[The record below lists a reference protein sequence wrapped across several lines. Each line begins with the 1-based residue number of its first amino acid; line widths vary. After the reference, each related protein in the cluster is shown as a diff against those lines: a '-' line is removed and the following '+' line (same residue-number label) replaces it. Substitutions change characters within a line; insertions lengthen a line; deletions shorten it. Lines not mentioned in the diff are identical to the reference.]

1 MLLSRLGFLPLLL
14 ALAPA
19 ALAQQQG
26 PPGPASVTSP
36 GVVLD
41 REGSA
46 ARRAVGE
53 ARWGPVDERDRL
65 RAGDWLKTGSRGA
78 NALAVTLGDGGSLIL
93 GPGAQ
98 VEVMDAT
105 AVVVHTGEVEV
116 APGKGAKVSVAGP
129 AGGAKTEVTAA
140 TVLRADPKA
149 RTLTKVS
156 EPRWLTGYKAA
167 SPTEAV
173 GSLLATVDGRNVP
186 LTLGYHSVTVDVRD
200 QIART
205 TIEERFVNRTG
216 VVLEGVFYFPLPS
229 DASISGFGMWI
240 GDELVHGEIV
250 EKERARA
257 IYETI
262 LREKRDPG
270 LLEWAGGSIFKA
282 RVYPIFAEK
291 RIQIV
296 YTQVLRQTRRADGA
310 CVLRYTHPLQSEL
323 LRATPLERLEV
334 RATVS
339 SARPLLDVRSLTHEG
354 RLERTEHSA
363 RFELS
368 REQFSP
374 DRDLEL
380 ELVTAAPASA
390 RAGGGGITVIPHRR
404 GDDGYLLLQ
413 VDAPTTAPATG
424 ASRDAP
430 LDLLVVADTS
440 GSTLGP
446 ARAAQ
451 TAFVAALLDAL
462 SEKDA
467 VNLVACDVKTVWAF
481 DRAQPCTP
489 AARETALGTLEART
503 PLGWTDLD
511 LVFQQVAARV
521 GPTTQVVYVGDGAP
535 TSGDGDA
542 AALATRLERLLQG
555 KTTVH
560 AVVPGTT
567 AEPIVLR
574 AMSRGGSL
582 RTLETSDPARG
593 AFELLAEL
601 TAPAVKDL
609 ALRFEGVEVA
619 AIHPTPLPNLP
630 LGAQHV
636 VTARFDPRA
645 LKPDAKGR
653 VVLTGT
659 LGGQRFETATD
670 LVLTPTEG
678 SPGSDP
684 ASDASFIPRL
694 WAKGH
699 LDELLTQGTAPITK
713 ARVIALSEEFQIVSP
728 YTSFLVLES
737 DADRERF
744 QVKKRTRMRDGEE
757 FFAEGQARAGH
768 DLARA
773 QLQKAKGWRLELEAR
788 ALALLADLN
797 RGATG
802 RLAGGY
808 LAGGAGG
815 GGVALGLA
823 QSPRRMQ
830 RALREELAF
839 DGAPAPAT
847 PAPTAAAPMEAPA
860 GEDESSG
867 EGDAERDSDGPA
879 AQPEAPEEAE
889 ADDRSADKGEAKQ
902 DMAKAKRAPMAG
914 RASANSMEA
923 IVDGRFRRGYVA
935 QPSATPAL
943 FLGDGYGL
951 VPARPLFT
959 PGGPVEAP
967 ANPWDGQL
975 PAPGGPRA
983 SVAAPGSTSWP
994 AAVADALRSLDR
1006 RGATGVR
1013 IVTTLQA
1020 PDGRG
1025 RPLDQ
1030 GEARLLLG
1038 QGAWLQTSRHREGEA
1053 VGVERLLQGQREAW
1067 ALPWALGRRRPAVEG
1082 DARAWDAP
1090 YGWAFGDEPQ
1100 ALTEYTAELSTP
1112 AQFGRGLLRFV
1123 LPADA
1128 RLGRVEQVLELEL
1141 DVVKGVVLAA
1151 RSFTAG
1157 QLVETTTWADHVQ
1170 VAGAWWPK
1178 TETRT
1183 RGTWS
1188 SKLTITVEPL
1198 APDAVAAE
1206 ARAHGREGALLLGP
1220 GPASLEV
1227 ARRAAEQGKA
1237 GLEERWALLGQLWAA
1252 GRWDEAAPHADAVEQ
1267 ALAGKPGLALVRA
1280 LRLAESRRLEELK
1293 VHLTAAAK
1301 AVAAAPAAPADVA
1314 AALQLVQLGGYL
1326 GQNELLALLDLAGP
1340 VAERRPGLVDARAQ
1354 LAYQRIYAL
1363 RGVGREVEALAAMRA
1378 LVAALPERLD
1388 VHTQLAQL
1396 LEAQDDREG
1405 AVAALDEALA
1415 KHGPWPL
1422 HERRALVTTALHTL
1436 WNGQRF
1442 ELLLERLE
1450 RLEREDAELLDAQ
1463 LLGRRLTALLML
1475 DREDAAWALAKSWAA
1490 LELPAK
1496 GEVPPV
1502 LAARLQ
1508 AVVNHALGQNE
1519 MFYVNQVEEERAL
1532 LALEVARRVV
1542 GHPAL
1547 GHLAQQVLGHWQVLQ
1562 LEPAKALAREL
1573 FARLRAQAATLEPG
1587 ALQQLVVLCQQS
1599 RHAAADPTV
1608 ETEAAWRAIFEAI
1621 HARWE
1626 RAALPQGQE
1635 KADPE
1640 AEAALGQL
1648 LDGWGGPELGL
1659 RRLRL
1664 LHARAHA
1671 RWTASHTFEDLSARR
1686 DVARSLV
1693 EALLAAPRTGADADA
1708 LAEVQALAL
1717 LCGPLEGEAP
1727 AAQSAAISQQV
1738 LLFGRLVDW
1747 LTTGR
1752 AEAVVAALPDVNALP
1767 RRKLEAARTAALREA
1782 RLAAIATIDQWLGL
1796 LGKTAPGSADLA
1808 GWLEADRAWLRV
1820 KLRRDVDQARA
1831 WAEAAL
1837 KAAIAARTDAAREP
1851 TPRERL
1857 LASRA
1862 LATLLQLVALE
1873 KADARG
1879 PRVAAVLE
1887 TVAPQAAKG
1896 DRLLDWREAELVA
1909 RLLAQDLAG
1918 LDAALTAW
1926 VASSDVQG
1934 ASAEQVAEG
1943 ARWARPLAWILVER
1957 DQLARAAAVVT
1968 RLDERG
1974 AAGHQDLR
1982 LLVDWFTALD
1992 QRPQAD
1998 AARRRSWELADEWTI
2013 AAALQQDVQKVSR
2026 SGEQVPE
2033 PLDPEAPVRVT
2044 VLLAKATSPA
2054 QHVWVIQQL
2063 YQTTRDFR
2071 LLEGLADACV
2081 GQSVE
2086 RVYDLLQGIRQV
2098 TDSIQE
2104 EATLD
2109 QLGQR
2114 IAAVRTKARTDVDRR
2129 ALQLLEF
2136 TARRRAAE
2144 QANGAGPHLAAALEA
2159 LRGAWKGEWQ
2169 AGERVLLARFLV
2181 NQGTLQP
2188 ALGQEQVRQLTELLA
2203 ATAVGSLERLELAGA
2218 LATLQGGYG
2227 DQPAALRTLSGAVQ
2241 AVRQQNAGGVPPSNW
2256 QQVDQLVS
2264 LLQQQGDWRG
2274 AEKELEVELAAPHP
2288 RGHLQTV
2295 TQRRLALWI
2304 DAVAEGAEV
2313 SLGRGKRLY
2322 DAVRDAL
2329 LRALAQRTTEGE
2341 AYQSLSMLVQLCLR
2355 ANGRREL
2362 GAAPRDDLQR
2372 FAFSDLPK
2380 VLALYQGRSGS
2391 GMTQQVA
2398 SALEQLAGPLPALEL
2413 LVVRMESEPRWLRLL
2428 RQDLWSQSSWQ
2439 VANLRSRVGRLPD
2452 GLAARLLTIVVR
2464 RLQAELVQ
2472 PYHGNTAMTWRH
2484 SSDFWAEKAA
2494 DFAQATREVVASRPK
2509 AEGVAVRAATYLHD
2523 GLGLEPE
2530 AIALLLERANGAA
2543 LGTEG
2548 RALLAE
2554 WLLQASRW
2562 KEALPLVEALVKEQP
2577 GDVQHRRR
2585 LMLAAHGLGQ
2595 RGLVVKARKDAE
2607 AYLREVKAWSE
2618 GAVVTL
2624 ADACTTVGLGEDAAA
2639 LWREAIELHV
2649 KQNPDTRGNGDGS
2662 LASYY
2667 GRLAD
2672 ALSLLGRTDEAID
2685 AACGAVLAWGR
2696 SVDQRQYARDALV
2709 RTLVAA
2715 KDLEAYG
2722 KRLDAQVD
2730 KDGLENPILRQ
2741 ALGKAWLERGNA
2753 AEAERHLVR
2762 AVDVASN
2769 DAETVR
2775 LLVQALDQQGRGAEA
2790 ADRLLGAALSQGHD
2804 IGLWKDVAARFEKAG
2819 RPDDAERAWTMIV
2832 EQLPNESESHQAL
2845 AERLEATKRLPEAL
2859 VQWRA
2864 VVRARSDDPTG
2875 WLSLGQA
2882 LQRAGEKAELQDV
2895 IRKLRTTTWE
2905 PRFGDLSEKIDA
2917 LQRTR

>member
-1 MLLSRLGFLPLLL
+1 MLFPRLGFLAL
-14 ALAPA
+14 ALSLAPA

-26 PPGPASVTSP
+26 PPGPASATSP

-46 ARRAVGE
+46 ARRAAGE

-78 NALAVTLGDGGSLIL
+78 NALAARLGEAGLIL

-98 VEVMDAT
+98 VEVVDAT
-105 AVVVHTGEVEV
+105 TIVVHAGEVEV
-116 APGKGAKVSVAGP
+116 TPGKGGKLSVGGP
-129 AGGAKTEVTAA
+129 AGGARTDVAA
-140 TVLRADPKA
+140 TTVLRADPKA
-149 RTLTKVS
+149 RTLTKVA

-167 SPTEAV
+167 APTEAV

-323 LRATPLERLEV
+323 LRATPLEKLEV

-339 SARPLLDVRSLTHEG
+339 SARPLVDFRSPTHEG
-354 RLERTEHSA
+354 RLERTEHAA

-413 VDAPTTAPATG
+413 VDAPTTAPAAG
-424 ASRDAP
+424 PRDAP
-430 LDLLVVADTS
+430 LDLLIVADTS

-446 ARAAQ
+446 AREAQ
-451 TAFVAALLDAL
+451 VAFVAALLDAL

-467 VNLVACDVKTVWAF
+467 VNLVACDVKTAWAF

-489 AARETALGTLEART
+489 AARETALGTLEARA

-511 LVFQQVAARV
+511 LAFQQVVARV
-521 GPTTQVVYVGDGAP
+521 GPATQVIYVGDGAP
-535 TSGDGDA
+535 TAGDGDA

-601 TAPAVKDL
+601 TAPAVKEL

-619 AIHPTPLPNLP
+619 ALHPTPLPNLP

-636 VTARFDPRA
+636 VTARFDPRGV
-645 LKPDAKGR
+645 KPDAKGR

-659 LGGQRFETATD
+659 LAGQRFETSAD
-670 LVLTPTEG
+670 LALAPTEG
-678 SPGSDP
+678 SAD
-684 ASDASFIPRL
+684 DASFIPRL

-808 LAGGAGG
+808 LVGATGG
-815 GGVALGLA
+815 GGAVAFAANGRGGA
-823 QSPRRMQ
+823 ERRM
-830 RALREELAF
+830 RMARRELEA
-839 DGAPAPAT
+839 DGAPGAPPAPAT
-847 PAPTAAAPMEAPA
+847 EAPMDSLSS
-860 GEDESSG
+860 GEDESSVDQ
-867 EGDAERDSDGPA
+867 DASSDDAGPD
-879 AQPEAPEEAE
+879 APEEPAE
-889 ADDRSADKGEAKQ
+889 EAESSEAKGDKADFREQARSAP
-902 DMAKAKRAPMAG
+902 APSRQAAG
-914 RASANSMEA
+914 RASGLALNEMRA
-923 IVDGRFRRGYVA
+923 KRGYY
-935 QPSATPAL
+935 QPPQATTPAL

-951 VPARPLFT
+951 VPARPVFQ
-959 PGGPVEAP
+959 PGAVEGTS
-967 ANPWDGQL
+967 NPWDGHL
-975 PAPGGPRA
+975 AGPGGPRG
-983 SVAAPGSTSWP
+983 SVATPGSASWP
-994 AAVADALRSLDR
+994 ADVIEALQALDR
-1006 RGATGVR
+1006 RAVSGVR
-1013 IVTTLQA
+1013 IVTRLQGQ
-1020 PDGRG
+1020 DGRG

-1030 GEARLLLG
+1030 GQARLLLG
-1038 QGAWLQTSRHREGEA
+1038 KGAWLQVSRHRDGEGF
-1053 VGVERLLQGQREAW
+1053 VVERLQGGAREAW
-1067 ALPWALGRRRPAVEG
+1067 SIPSGLGRTRPAVEG
-1082 DARAWDAP
+1082 DADAWQAP
-1090 YGWAFGDEPQ
+1090 FGWAFGDEPRGLG
-1100 ALTEYTAELSTP
+1100 AFTAERSTP
-1112 AQFGRGLLRFV
+1112 AQFGRTLLRFV
-1123 LPADA
+1123 RAADA
-1128 RLGRVEQVLELEL
+1128 RRGQVEQVHELEL
-1141 DVVKGVVLAA
+1141 DVVKGVVLTA
-1151 RSFTAG
+1151 RTFVAG
-1157 QLVETTTWADHVQ
+1157 ALVETTAWADHVQ
-1170 VAGAWWPK
+1170 VAGAWWPAS
-1178 TETRT
+1178 ETRT
-1183 RGTWS
+1183 RGTWRS
-1188 SKLTITVEPL
+1188 TLTITVEPA
-1198 APDAVAAE
+1198 APDALAAE
-1206 ARAHGREGALLLGP
+1206 AVGRDAALLLGP
-1220 GPASLEV
+1220 APASIEV
-1227 ARRAAEQGKA
+1227 ARRAAEQGEA
-1237 GLEERWALLGQLWAA
+1237 SLEERWALLGQLWAA
-1252 GRWDEAAPHADAVEQ
+1252 GRWDEAAPHADALER
-1267 ALAGKPGLALVRA
+1267 ALAGKPGLVLLRA
-1280 LRLAESRRLEELK
+1280 LRLSESRRLEELK
-1293 VHLTAAAK
+1293 AHLAAAAK
-1301 AVAAAPAAPADVA
+1301 ALVAAAAPGDVTAAQ
-1314 AALQLVQLGGYL
+1314 QLTQFAHFL
-1326 GQNELLALLDLAGP
+1326 GQNELLAVLDVLGP
-1340 VAERRPGLVDARAQ
+1340 VVERRAVGPSGLQDARAQ
-1354 LAYQRIYAL
+1354 HAFQRVWAL
-1363 RGVGREVEALAAMRA
+1363 RNVGREVEALAALRA
-1378 LVAALPERLD
+1378 LAGALPERLD

-1396 LEAQDDREG
+1396 LESSGDRDG

-1422 HERRALVTTALHTL
+1422 QERRALVTAALHTL

-1442 ELLLERLE
+1442 EQLLERLE
-1450 RLEREDAELLDAQ
+1450 RLEREDEELLDAQ
-1463 LLGRRLTALLML
+1463 LLGRRLTALLLL
-1475 DREDAAWALAKSWAA
+1475 DREDAAWSLAKSWAA

-1496 GEVPPV
+1496 GELPPG

-1508 AVVNHALGQNE
+1508 AAVSHALGQNE
-1519 MFYVNQVEEERAL
+1519 MFHVNVVEEERAL

-1542 GHPAL
+1542 THPSL
-1547 GHLAQQVLGHWQVLQ
+1547 GHLAQRALGHWQVLQ
-1562 LEPAKALAREL
+1562 LEPARALAREL
-1573 FARLRAQAATLEPG
+1573 FARLREEAATLEPV
-1587 ALQQLVVLCQQS
+1587 ALNQLMALCQLT
-1599 RHAAADPTV
+1599 RGAAADPTV
-1608 ETEAAWRAIFEAI
+1608 EAEAAWRAIFEAI

-1626 RAALPQGQE
+1626 RAAFPQGQGE
-1635 KADPE
+1635 ADPE

-1648 LDGWGGPELGL
+1648 LDSWGGPELRL

-1671 RWTASHTFEDLSARR
+1671 RWTASGSFEDLSARR
-1686 DVARSLV
+1686 DAARVLV
-1693 EALLAAPRTGADADA
+1693 ESLLAAPWTQDG
-1708 LAEVQALAL
+1708 LVEVQALAL
-1717 LCGPLEGEAP
+1717 SCGPLEGEAEH
-1727 AAQSAAISQQV
+1727 ARSLAIDQQV

-1752 AEAVVAALPDVNALP
+1752 AAAVVAALPDANALP

-1782 RLAAIATIDQWLGL
+1782 RLAAIATLDQWLGL
-1796 LGKTAPGSADLA
+1796 LKTAPGGADLA

-1820 KLRRDVDQARA
+1820 RLRKDVDQARA

-1837 KAAIAARTDAAREP
+1837 KVGIAARTDAAREP

-1862 LATLLQLVALE
+1862 MATLLQLVALE
-1873 KADARG
+1873 KAEARG
-1879 PRVAAVLE
+1879 PLVASALE
-1887 TVAPQAAKG
+1887 TIAPLAAKG

-1909 RLLAQDLAG
+1909 RLLAGDLAG

-1926 VASSDVQG
+1926 VASSDAPQ

-1974 AAGHQDLR
+1974 AAGHADLR
-1982 LLVDWFTALD
+1982 LAADWFTALD

-2026 SGEQVPE
+2026 RGEEVPE

-2054 QHVWVIQQL
+2054 QHVWVVQQL

-2071 LLEGLADACV
+2071 LLEGLADACL

-2109 QLGQR
+2109 QLGKR
-2114 IAAVRTKARTDVDRR
+2114 IAALGPKARTDVDRR
-2129 ALQLLEF
+2129 ALRLLEF

-2144 QANGAGPHLAAALEA
+2144 QTNGAGPHLAAALEA

-2169 AGERVLLARFLV
+2169 PGERQRLARFLV
-2181 NQGTLQP
+2181 NQGTLAQP
-2188 ALGQEQVRQLTELLA
+2188 LAQEQLRQVTELLA
-2203 ATAVGSLERLELAGA
+2203 ATEVGSLERLELAGA
-2218 LATLQGGYG
+2218 LATLQWGYG
-2227 DQPAALRTLSGAVQ
+2227 DQTGAVRTLSGAVQ
-2241 AVRQQNAGGVPPSNW
+2241 ATRQQSAGGVPPSHW

-2264 LLQQQGDWRG
+2264 FLQQLGDWRG
-2274 AEKELEVELAAPHP
+2274 AEKELEVELAAQHP
-2288 RGHLQTV
+2288 RGHAQNV
-2295 TQRRLALWI
+2295 QQRRLALWI
-2304 DAVAEGAEV
+2304 DAVAQGAEV

-2322 DAVRDAL
+2322 EGVRDTL
-2329 LRALAQRTTEGE
+2329 LRAVARRTTEGE
-2341 AYQSLSMLVQLCLR
+2341 AHQAISTLVQLCLR
-2355 ANGRREL
+2355 ARERREL
-2362 GAAPRDDLQR
+2362 GAAPGDDLQR
-2372 FAFSDLPK
+2372 FAFSDLPR

-2391 GMTQQVA
+2391 SMTQQVA
-2398 SALEQLAGPLPALEL
+2398 NALAELKGPLVGLEL
-2413 LVVRMESEPRWLRLL
+2413 LVVRLETEPRWLRLL

-2439 VANLRSRVGRLPD
+2439 LAHLRTRVGRLPD
-2452 GLAARLLTIVVR
+2452 GLGARLLTIVVR
-2464 RLQAELVQ
+2464 QLQAELVQ
-2472 PYHGNTAMTWRH
+2472 PYHGNTTMTWRH

-2494 DFAQATREVVASRPK
+2494 EFAQATRDVVTSRPK
-2509 AEGVAVRAATYLHD
+2509 DEGVAVRAAIYLHD
-2523 GLGLEPE
+2523 GLGLADE
-2530 AIALLLERANGAA
+2530 AIALLLARSGQGA
-2543 LGTEG
+2543 LGTAG
-2548 RALLAE
+2548 RSHLAE
-2554 WLLQASRW
+2554 WLLEARRW
-2562 KEALPLVEALVKEQP
+2562 KEALPIVEALVKDQP
-2577 GDVQHRRR
+2577 ADVQHRRR

-2595 RGLVVKARKDAE
+2595 RDLVVKARKDAE
-2607 AYLREVKAWSE
+2607 AYLREVKAWHE
-2618 GAVVTL
+2618 GAVAAL
-2624 ADACTTVGLGEDAAA
+2624 ADVCTRVGLGEDAAA

-2649 KQNPDTRGNGDGS
+2649 KANPNTRGSGDGA

-2667 GRLAD
+2667 AQLSD
-2672 ALSLLGRTDEAID
+2672 ALSQLGRTDEAID
-2685 AACGAVLAWGR
+2685 AASGAVLAWGR
-2696 SVDQRQYARDALV
+2696 SLDQRQRARDALV
-2709 RTLVAA
+2709 RVLVRA

-2741 ALGKAWLERGNA
+2741 ALGKAWLERRNP

-2762 AVDVASN
+2762 AVDVAPN

-2775 LLVQALDQQGRGAEA
+2775 LLVMALDGQGRGAEA
-2790 ADRLLGAALSQGHD
+2790 ADRLLGAALSQSHD
-2804 IGLWKDVAARFEKAG
+2804 IGLWKDVAARFEKSG

-2845 AERLEATKRLPEAL
+2845 AERLEATKRLAEAI

-2864 VVRARSDDPTG
+2864 VVRTRSDDPTG
-2875 WLSLGQA
+2875 WLSLGHA
-2882 LQRAGEKAELQDV
+2882 LQRAGEEAELQDV
-2895 IRKLRTTTWE
+2895 ITKLRTTTWE
-2905 PRFGDLSEKIDA
+2905 PRFGDLSGKIGQLERA
-2917 LQRTR
+2917 R